1 MSRCGLVL
9 AGKDVYLNVAG
20 GLRISEPA
28 ADLAVAGALVS
39 AASGQPVPDDLVI
52 FGEVGLSGEVRGV
65 GQAELRLKEA
75 AKLGFG
81 RALVPKR
88 GGRRRGSGGGRQAAT
103 SGLAIDEIAHL
114 QDLVVRLGGA

>member
-1 MSRCGLVL
+1 
-9 AGKDVYLNVAG
+9 
-20 GLRISEPA
+20 
-28 ADLAVAGALVS
+28 
-39 AASGQPVPDDLVI
+39 VPDDLVI

-81 RALVPKR
+81 RALVPTH